1 MAAKQTVKRKRT
13 LIKIATQVTDYTA
26 GEGASTK
33 WQTISVCVGHSV
45 PDNAPIMSDCL
56 YCEWLGSYGSVAIQQ
71 QADGVTRP
79 ARVRMPFVQSVYDA
93 LLAGDVRI
101 YLDGKTDAAHTFT
114 LASAAD
120 NYLNDNKM
128 LEFNVKQYSTR

>member
-1 MAAKQTVKRKRT
+1 MAKQTVKRKRT
-13 LIKIATQVTDYTA
+13 LIKIATQGTTYVE
-26 GEGASTK
+26 GVGASTE
-33 WQTISVCVGHSV
+33 WQTITVCVGHSV
-45 PDNAPIMSDCL
+45 PDNEPIMSDCL

-71 QADGVTRP
+71 QADGVTSP

-101 YLDGKTDAAHTFT
+101 YLDGKTDAAHTFE

-120 NYLNDNKM
+120 NYLNENKM